1 VRAHSTQSQAI
12 KATEASPAAAEILPG
27 PLDYE
32 VSIPPVHFAWVR
44 RVTDQNLWLYYRV
57 REDVVY
63 LLFVTSVPP
72 VPVE

>member
-1 VRAHSTQSQAI
+1 MAIRATVHALT
-12 KATEASPAAAEILPG
+12 TAELLPG

-32 VSIPPVHFAWVR
+32 TLIPPVQRAWVR
-44 RVTDQNLWLYYRV
+44 RVPGHNLWLFYRV

-63 LLFVTSVPP
+63 LLLVTREPP